1 MITFFQRS
9 AISRFEYCINDV
21 IYWLITFFQCS
32 AICRFEYCINDVV
45 FVLFEITIFL
55 CVVSLDILFIFYI
68 DHRNL
73 DLTYLVIFVSVVL
86 FCKTMTLSSFM
97 YLTSI
102 SITYFC
108 RICISGSIKTLTN
121 GITINIRI
129 DKCLEI
135 FWKLLAT
142 MKRQN

>member
-1 MITFFQRS
+1 MLSF
-9 AISRFEYCINDV
+9 
-21 IYWLITFFQCS
+21 LITDFLCCMFPIRCNALILTDWS
-32 AICRFEYCINDVV
+32 SSSNFEYCINDVV
-45 FVLFEITIFL
+45 FVLFEIAIFL
-55 CVVSLDILFIFYI
+55 CVVSLDNLFFFYI
-68 DHRNL
+68 DHKDL
-73 DLTYLVIFVSVVL
+73 DLTYLVIFTSVVL
-86 FCKTMTLSSFM
+86 LCKTMTWSSFM

-121 GITINIRI
+121 GITMKIRI

-135 FWKLLAT
+135 FWKLLGT